1 MLHIVATKINGK
13 ISLSVLSFVRRT
25 EELSTKTA
33 ERLAET
39 DLILM
44 VSVLM
49 DENTEES

>member
-1 MLHIVATKINGK
+1 VATNINGK
-13 ISLSVLSFVRRT
+13 ISLSVLSFGRT
-25 EELSTKTA
+25 EEISTKNA
-33 ERLAET
+33 KRLAKT